1 MTYDYMEHEVKDVL
15 DYIEDEIDLKKW
27 EGRRS
32 ELETYLNDTLW
43 AEDSVTG
50 QSSGSY
56 TCSTYD
62 AEENLCHNLDLLAEA
77 YADMGDISV
86 QDFLDGGA
94 KSMDVAIR
102 CYLLSDAIQEA
113 LNRLGME

>member
-1 MTYDYMEHEVKDVL
+1 MEYDYFEHEVQDVL
-15 DYIEDEIDLKKW
+15 NYIEDEINLNDW
-27 EGRRS
+27 IGRRS
-32 ELETYLNDTLW
+32 ELEAYLNDTLLD
-43 AEDSVTG
+43 EDSVTG
-50 QSSGSY
+50 NPSGRY
-56 TCSTYD
+56 TCSAYV

-94 KSMDVAIR
+94 ESMDVAIR

-113 LNRLGME
+113 LNRLGLE

>member
-1 MTYDYMEHEVKDVL
+1 MKYDYMEHEVQDVL

-43 AEDSVTG
+43 SEDSVTG

-62 AEENLCHNLDLLAEA
+62 AEENLCHNLGLLAEA
-77 YADMGDISV
+77 YADMGDLSA

-94 KSMDVAIR
+94 ESMDVAIR
-102 CYLLSDAIQEA
+102 CYLLADAVHEA